1 MKVQSTVLFLR
12 EHLLPEGFGPCV
24 SIQHSGSLKNL
35 TGGFAA
41 FALERYS

>member
-1 MKVQSTVLFLR
+1 MKFQSTVLFLS
-12 EHLLPEGFGPCV
+12 EHLLSEGLGPCV

-41 FALERYS
+41 FALEGYS